1 MLTPQRGAEAAG
13 LPCREQSIVS
23 APESIAMTMLPSDHD
38 HPRPAGLPGTV
49 RFDWLAIAAAQ
60 RGKSLHLVL
69 ALAWL
74 ASTRRACGVS
84 LTRRT
89 LAKWS
94 LSRDASY
101 DALRRLEAA
110 KLIHVWRLPGRAP
123 HVILTEP
130 GTDTPLKLT

>member
-1 MLTPQRGAEAAG
+1 
-13 LPCREQSIVS
+13 
-23 APESIAMTMLPSDHD
+23 MTMLPSDHD

>member
-1 MLTPQRGAEAAG
+1 MHLLLT
-13 LPCREQSIVS
+13 
-23 APESIAMTMLPSDHD
+23 DHG
-38 HPRPAGLPGTV
+38 HPRHAAMSGTV

-60 RGKSLHLVL
+60 RGKSLHLAL

-89 LAKWS
+89 LAQWS

-130 GTDTPLKLT
+130 GMDTPLKLT